1 MKRTKIIIG
10 SRGSKLALTQSQDVL
25 HGLAKNYPEIKFDL
39 KIIKTRGDKLQD
51 VALAKIGSKGFFT
64 KELEEALLAK
74 EIDVAVHSLK
84 DLPVESPQGLAI
96 GAITKRVDARDI
108 LARNKSKLEPGDTIG
123 TSSLRRQAQLRAWG
137 KDFRIADLRGNL
149 DTRLRKLK
157 EGQFA
162 AIVIALAGLKRLQ
175 IETAYEILPIEMMM
189 PAPGQGA
196 LAVQVRAG
204 DDFVVDIVS
213 KLNDQA
219 TALAVI
225 AERAL
230 LLSLGGGCQV
240 PVGAYATINEN
251 ILVLKGLVISLDG
264 KKKVAGEIREALTKR
279 SAESIG
285 QALAK
290 NLLARG
296 AGEILCNIKK

>member
-25 HGLAKNYPEIKFDL
+25 HGLAKNCPEIKFDL

-251 ILVLKGLVISLDG
+251 ILALKGLVISLDG

>member
-1 MKRTKIIIG
+1 
-10 SRGSKLALTQSQDVL
+10 
-25 HGLAKNYPEIKFDL
+25 
-39 KIIKTRGDKLQD
+39 
-51 VALAKIGSKGFFT
+51 
-64 KELEEALLAK
+64 
-74 EIDVAVHSLK
+74 
-84 DLPVESPQGLAI
+84 
-96 GAITKRVDARDI
+96 
-108 LARNKSKLEPGDTIG
+108 
-123 TSSLRRQAQLRAWG
+123 
-137 KDFRIADLRGNL
+137 
-149 DTRLRKLK
+149 
-157 EGQFA
+157 
-162 AIVIALAGLKRLQ
+162 
-175 IETAYEILPIEMMM
+175 M

>member
-123 TSSLRRQAQLRAWG
+123 TSSLRRQAQLRCWG
-137 KDFRIADLRGNL
+137 KDFNIVDLRGNL

-157 EGQFA
+157 KGQFA